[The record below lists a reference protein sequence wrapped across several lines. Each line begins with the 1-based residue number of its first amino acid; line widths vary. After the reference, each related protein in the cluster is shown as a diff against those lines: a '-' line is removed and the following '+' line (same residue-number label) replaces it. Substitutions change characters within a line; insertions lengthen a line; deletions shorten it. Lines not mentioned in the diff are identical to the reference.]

1 MFGGTKLH
9 SFITIALGL
18 AAVFTLTILGSP
30 AQAQEG
36 SLSLELNR
44 MDQQAEACRFDWRI
58 SNRSPS
64 LIQDFTADFV
74 LFDKEG
80 VNIAR
85 MSIPFGALAREKS
98 VLRSFQ
104 LTPFDCALVGEVLFN
119 EVAACTADPEL
130 DCVAVIGVSSR
141 ATVPL
146 TR

>member
-1 MFGGTKLH
+1 MR
-9 SFITIALGL
+9 SSISIALGL
-18 AAVFTLTILGSP
+18 AAVFALAVLGSS
-30 AQAQEG
+30 AQAEEK

-44 MDQQAEACRFDWRI
+44 MDQQGEACRFDWRVT
-58 SNRSPS
+58 NRSPS
-64 LIQDFTADFV
+64 SIQDFAADFV
-74 LFDKEG
+74 LFGKEG

-104 LTPFDCALVGEVLFN
+104 LSPFDCDLVGEVLFN
-119 EVAACTADPEL
+119 EVVACQAEPEL
-130 DCVAVIGVSSR
+130 DCIAAIGVSSR

>member
-1 MFGGTKLH
+1 V
-9 SFITIALGL
+9 LGL
-18 AAVFTLTILGSP
+18 TAGFALAVLGSP
-30 AQAQEG
+30 AQAQES

-44 MDQQAEACRFDWRI
+44 MDQQGEACRFDWRVT
-58 SNRSPS
+58 NRSPS
-64 LIQDFTADFV
+64 SIQDFAADFV
-74 LFDKEG
+74 LFDKQG

-85 MSIPFGALAREKS
+85 MSIPFGWLAREKS

-104 LTPFDCALVGEVLFN
+104 LSPFDCALVGEVLFN